1 MEFKDYYSILGVSR
15 NATEDEIKTAYRN
28 IMKECHPDKNPSK
41 AAEKRAKE
49 ASDAYSELSKADKK
63 AKYDRMYDN
72 VMAQKTA
79 KEEKRR
85 EEENEKYR
93 NAAEEKARQAHKEQ
107 KKAEKEAR
115 QARKE
120 QKKAEKEAE
129 KTRRKQ
135 EKTERKAER
144 ARKRGGNNMNNI
156 EKGTPILG
164 PSSTGKISS
173 KIKVIIRNGVIV
185 VLIGATAL
193 SAGMFL
199 GKKSNSNTKEDKDD
213 KETEAV
219 IRGEKDNRNVVVSR
233 IGGKD
238 VIISPR
244 SERPEIS
251 VEPSEMPEVPVG
263 PSENNPAKT
272 DSENKPVE
280 NTKPTN
286 TESKPAENTK
296 PAEKPEEGKKP
307 VDAVDQTKE
316 KIDTAAASVQA
327 SWKNHGV
334 SLDIDTVKELVKCAN
349 GMESIYDLDDLD
361 SIINDVASN
370 AVTPTINAAMSGS
383 KHYGSSIKVSD
394 LFIGGQSGLKTLR
407 AMEGYLNGAIKD
419 PDNILIYSERAFTDT
434 ALLLVFDETLDGFN
448 ASHTTA
454 PAIRIA
460 WARLAGAMTGVA
472 GTLGDDLMVTVNGTT
487 FTQNELNNSSLFK
500 NVVSDAKGSA
510 KQMNY

>member
-28 IMKECHPDKNPSK
+28 IMKECYPDKNPSK

-72 VMAQKTA
+72 VMAQKAA

-93 NAAEEKARQAHKEQ
+93 KAAEEKARQAHKEQ

-120 QKKAEKEAE
+120 QKRAEKEAE

-419 PDNILIYSERAFTDT
+419 PDNILIYSERA
-434 ALLLVFDETLDGFN
+434 LL
-448 ASHTTA
+448 
-454 PAIRIA
+454 
-460 WARLAGAMTGVA
+460 RLP
-472 GTLGDDLMVTVNGTT
+472 
-487 FTQNELNNSSLFK
+487 
-500 NVVSDAKGSA
+500 
-510 KQMNY
+510 